1 MQATNIARHAWSRLY
16 AERWALQGG
25 SAQHAHR
32 RARPTWV
39 LAAAAA
45 ADCTR
50 EELTSAVETDASMC
64 PSREGGGVAAACRVG
79 PRVVEVDVATEF
91 AAVPA
96 AFNDMGVHMFPR
108 WDPDVH
114 RDPVEAS

>member
-1 MQATNIARHAWSRLY
+1 MG
-16 AERWALQGG
+16 GG

-45 ADCTR
+45 VASDRDELNCTPTADARATAP
-50 EELTSAVETDASMC
+50 LQAGADAAD
-64 PSREGGGVAAACRVG
+64 RRGG
-79 PRVVEVDVATEF
+79 PRVVEVDVAVEF
-91 AAVPA
+91 AAAPA

-108 WDPDVH
+108 WDPVAH
-114 RDPVEAS
+114 RDSVGAS